1 MSVNPTA
8 PTFSLTTLQSI
19 YSAFNNNLD
28 YASTTYTD
36 SNGVQQKITL
46 VSFLGNP
53 NFSGFNL
60 NPLAIQ
66 YIYAGLADS
75 LNKFIS
81 DVSNNTVPNY
91 NLGIIPKFR
100 ILITIADGTVFYDSY
115 KGTSNNSYDKFL
127 AKTINENH
135 GTRKYIQQSI
145 HSKDGFGYEAKW
157 SSSTRA
163 IDTYYSVRFGT
174 TPAAIVGVIA
184 FSYSNSF

>member
-1 MSVNPTA
+1 MAVNPTA

-28 YASTTYTD
+28 YASTKYTD
-36 SNGVQQKITL
+36 SNGVQQTITL
-46 VSFLGNP
+46 VNFLGNP

-66 YIYAGLADS
+66 YIYAGLIDS
-75 LNKFIS
+75 LSKFVS
-81 DVSNNTVPNY
+81 DVSNNSVPNY

-115 KGTSNNSYDKFL
+115 KGATNNSYDKFL

-135 GTRKYIQQSI
+135 ATRKYIQQSM
-145 HSKDGFGYEAKW
+145 HSKDGIGYESKW
-157 SSSTRA
+157 SSSTQA
-163 IDTYYSVRFGT
+163 VDTYYSVRYGFSTSG
-174 TPAAIVGVIA
+174 ILGIIA
-184 FSYSNSF
+184 FSYSNNL

>member
-1 MSVNPTA
+1 MALNPTA

-28 YASTTYTD
+28 YASTKYID
-36 SNGVQQKITL
+36 SNGVQQTITL

-53 NFSGFNL
+53 NFSGFNF

-75 LNKFIS
+75 LNKFVS
-81 DVSNNTVPNY
+81 DVSNNSVPNY

-115 KGTSNNSYDKFL
+115 KGITNNSYDKFL
-127 AKTINENH
+127 AKSINENH
-135 GTRKYIQQSI
+135 ATRVYIQKSF
-145 HSKDGFGYEAKW
+145 HSKDGIGYDAKW

-163 IDTYYSVRFGT
+163 VDTYYSVRLGT
-174 TPAAIVGVIA
+174 TSAAVVGVIA